1 MRTVFYFTADWCQ
14 PCKKVRPIVE
24 ELNRETVDVTFQI
37 IDVDIEND
45 LVKTFQITSVP
56 TFILFEDEEQINR
69 ITGAQT
75 REKLNEFINYKKNIQ
90 ENF

>member
-1 MRTVFYFTADWCQ
+1 MKHVLYFTADWCQ

-24 ELNRETVDVTFQI
+24 ELNREIADVAFQT
-37 IDVDIEND
+37 IDVDMEND

-90 ENF
+90 ENV

>member
-1 MRTVFYFTADWCQ
+1 MKHVLYFTADWCQ
-14 PCKKVRPIVE
+14 PCKRVRPIVE
-24 ELNRETVDVTFQI
+24 ELNKDTADVTFQI
-37 IDVDIEND
+37 IDVDMEND

-75 REKLNEFINYKKNIQ
+75 RNSLIGFING
-90 ENF
+90 

>member
-1 MRTVFYFTADWCQ
+1 MKHVLYFTADWCQ

-24 ELNRETVDVTFQI
+24 ELNKDTADVTFQI